1 MEVRW
6 KIFLIILGTGIVT
19 LIPRVVP
26 LLFLSR
32 IKLPEWFLSWLS
44 FVPVTVMAALL
55 TQSLLF
61 DDGQLSPMANKFE
74 LLAIIPTFLV
84 ALLFRSL
91 LGAVL
96 VGMISVSL
104 LRWIF

>member
-6 KIFLIILGTGIVT
+6 EIFLVILGTGIVT

-44 FVPVTVMAALL
+44 FVPVTVMTALL
-55 TQSLLF
+55 TQNLLF
-61 DDGQLSPMANKFE
+61 DNGQLSPMTNKFE

-84 ALLFRSL
+84 ALLLRSL